1 MELYT
6 SVSIHVFL
14 HCVKSVRIWSSS
26 GPYFPAFGLNIR
38 IPYLSVFNP
47 NAGKY
52 GPGKP
57 QIRTLFLRF

>member
-1 MELYT
+1 MARYT
-6 SVSIHVFL
+6 SVSMHVFL

-26 GPYFPAFGLNIR
+26 GQYFPAFGMNIR
-38 IPYLSVFNP
+38 IPYLSVFSL

-57 QIRTLFLRF
+57 QIRTLILRC